1 MLLEFGDCQLDT
13 DRFEIRRGG
22 VVQPV
27 EPQVFDVLALLL
39 RERGRVVSKERI
51 LDAVW
56 GNRFVGE
63 SALTSR
69 IKAARRAIGDS
80 GQHQRL
86 IRTVHGRG
94 YEFIGEVAVVDTA
107 SAPEVLPSRFRLD
120 ATELLEREAP
130 LAALGN
136 AYAAAVAGHGGVVLV
151 SGEPGIGKTAL
162 VTHFAAGLPTG
173 RVLWGACD
181 DLLTPRPLGP
191 FRDIAG
197 GPAEALEQMLVT
209 GATPHEIHNRLLA
222 ELNTPPGPTV
232 LVIEDVHWADDAT
245 LDAVA
250 FLGRRIAALPAM
262 LVLTYRAGEVAADH
276 PLHAALAASRSAT
289 AQYVQLAPL
298 SRSAVATLAGERAD
312 DIYAATGGTPFY
324 VTELLAAEPGTLPP
338 SIVHAVLGRAARL
351 DDDARH
357 LVELVSMVPT
367 RTGTDLLDTVLPEWT
382 LLAEEPE
389 RRQLL
394 QVAADHVRYRH
405 ELSRHAIRM
414 SIAVARRRRLHA
426 EILEGLLKIGA
437 DPADIVHHAEAA
449 GALEVAA
456 DHALVAARRAVAV
469 SSHRE
474 AYSQFTRA
482 CRVADRL
489 PATERAALFAER
501 AVEAAAT
508 DHNAHA
514 AEDFARARALLL
526 ETGDVVGAAALVP
539 GLVAVRHLLGDPLPE
554 RISLLQRGLDEL
566 AGAAGDDALEARA
579 ELLAAT
585 AAAYLVDDR
594 LDEAIDAAREALA
607 ATSGVDERIRLNT
620 TATLGSV
627 LVFAGRMDEGWDRLE
642 ESIRQAADLQL
653 EAEAARG
660 YRMIG
665 SSASTLVE
673 YERAEHW
680 LREGIDY
687 ATRTEQWNH
696 RHYMAAHQAHVWW
709 CQGRWDEAERA
720 VQEVLGDGEG
730 GITTRIIAMHVSG
743 FLALGRGQ
751 FDEAVRWLGDARATG
766 EEMGEL
772 QRYSPA
778 LWGLAELATLRRDW
792 AEAVRLTDAGYA
804 ASHQVADAA
813 NLFPYLVTGTR
824 ARLGEH
830 DVAAARD
837 WSDAV
842 SADLLARGIPG
853 TLPAV
858 DHAAGLI
865 QLASGRTG
873 KARDRLER
881 AYAAWHQRHRWWEAQ
896 WCALDLAR
904 CAIASNR
911 RTEASGLVSGVRTA
925 AGAAT
930 AEPLL
935 HAAAEIESRLD
946 RHDAVQPWSPLT
958 LRELEVA
965 RLVARG
971 LTNREIAKEL
981 RITARTAGSH
991 LEHIRTKL
999 GVGRRSEIAS
1009 WVSAVE
1015 TKHTR

>member
-1 MLLEFGDCQLDT
+1 MRFEFGDCQLDT
-13 DRFEIRRGG
+13 DRYEIRRGD

-39 RERGRVVSKERI
+39 REHGRVVSKEQI
-51 LDAVW
+51 LDTVW
-56 GNRFVGE
+56 GNRFVSE

-69 IKAARRAIGDS
+69 IKAARRAIGDD
-80 GQHQRL
+80 GRGQRL

-94 YEFIGEVAVVDTA
+94 YEFVGEVVVADTA
-107 SAPEVLPSRFRLD
+107 SAAAVPPLRFRLD
-120 ATELLEREAP
+120 AAELLERDVP
-130 LAALGN
+130 LAALGH
-136 AYAAAVAGHGGVVLV
+136 AYDAAAAGHGCVVLV

-162 VTHFAAGLPTG
+162 VARFAAGLSEG

-197 GPAEALEQMLVT
+197 GLAAALGQLLAA
-209 GATPHEIHNRLLA
+209 GATPPEIHGRLLA
-222 ELNTPPGPTV
+222 ELSTQPGPTV

-245 LDAVA
+245 LDAVT
-250 FLGRRIAALPAM
+250 FVGRRIAALPAM
-262 LVLTYRAGEVAADH
+262 LVLTFRAGDVAADF
-276 PLHAALAASRSAT
+276 PLHAALAAVRAT
-289 AQYVQLAPL
+289 TTQYVQLEPL

-312 DIYAATGGTPFY
+312 EVYTATGGSPFY

-351 DDDARH
+351 GDDSRH

-367 RTGTDLLDTVLPEWT
+367 RTATGLLDTVQPNWT
-382 LLAEEPE
+382 RLAEEPE

-394 QVAADHVRYRH
+394 QVAADHVRFRH
-405 ELSRHAIRM
+405 ELSRHAIR
-414 SIAVARRRRLHA
+414 SSVPTARRRRLHA

-437 DPADIVHHAEAA
+437 DPAEIVHHAEAA

-456 DHALVAARRAVAV
+456 DHALVAARRAAAV
-469 SSHRE
+469 GSHRE
-474 AYSQFTRA
+474 AYSQFMRA
-482 CRVADRL
+482 ARFADRL
-489 PATERAALFAER
+489 SRPDRAAMFAER
-501 AVEAAAT
+501 AIEAAAT
-508 DHNAHA
+508 DHNAQA
-514 AEDFARARALLL
+514 AEDFSRARVLLL
-526 ETGDVVGAAALVP
+526 DVGDVIGAAALVP
-539 GLVAVRHLLGDPLPE
+539 GLVAVRHLLGDPLPD
-554 RISLLQRGLDEL
+554 RIFLLRRGIDEL
-566 AGAAGDDALEARA
+566 AGEDGDDALQARA

-594 LDEAIDAAREALA
+594 LDEAVDASRQALA
-607 ATSGVDERIRLNT
+607 AARGADERIRINT

-627 LVFAGRMDEGWDRLE
+627 LVFAGRMDEGWARLE
-642 ESIRQAADLQL
+642 ESIRQAAEHSL

-665 SSASTLVE
+665 SSASALVE
-673 YERAEHW
+673 YERAERW
-680 LREGIDY
+680 LGEGIDY

-709 CQGRWDEAERA
+709 CQGRWDEADRA
-720 VQEVLGDGEG
+720 VQEVLGDGQG
-730 GITTRIIAMHVSG
+730 GITTRITAMHVSG

-751 FDEAVRWLGDARATG
+751 FESAVRWLGEARAAG

-778 LWGLAELATLRRDW
+778 LWGLAEVATLRHDW
-792 AEAVRLTDAGYA
+792 AEAVTLTDAGYA
-804 ASHQVADAA
+804 ASHHVADAA

-824 ARLGEH
+824 ARLGQH
-830 DVAAARD
+830 DVAAAQE
-837 WSDAV
+837 WADAV
-842 SADLLARGIPG
+842 STDLLAREIPG
-853 TLPAV
+853 TLPTI
-858 DHAAGLI
+858 DHATGLI
-865 QLASGRTG
+865 QLAAGRTG
-873 KARDRLER
+873 KARERLEA
-881 AYAAWHQRHRWWEAQ
+881 AYAAWSGRRRWWDAQ

-911 RTEASGLVSGVRTA
+911 RTEASALVATVLA
-925 AGAAT
+925 AAAT
-930 AEPLL
+930 AAAQPLL
-935 HAAAEIESRLD
+935 EAATEIDSRLD

-971 LTNREIAKEL
+971 LTNREIAAEL

-999 GVGRRSEIAS
+999 GAGRRSEIAA
-1009 WVSAVE
+1009 WVTALDAQ
-1015 TKHTR
+1015 RRR